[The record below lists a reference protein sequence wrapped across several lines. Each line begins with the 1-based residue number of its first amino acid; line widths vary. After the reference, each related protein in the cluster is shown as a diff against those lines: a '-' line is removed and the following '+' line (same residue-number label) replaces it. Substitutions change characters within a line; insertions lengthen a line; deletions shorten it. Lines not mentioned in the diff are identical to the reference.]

1 MAKLSKRRKQRMM
14 LEGEGFFGDIWNKGK
29 ELLQKGVSKVVDV
42 VAKPSGFDPSQVR
55 QGWVN
60 RPADLPST
68 RDLAFMAKSVYGS
81 SDRSVSGYTILQQSP
96 YLTFYQSVANPNLII
111 VAIRGTDVKDSK
123 DLTADLSI
131 VRGGLQR
138 STRFQ
143 QDLRILREFQTR
155 YPQSQYTYYG
165 VAHSLGGA
173 ILDKFLNLRM
183 ISNGVSFNPAVEK
196 EDYNRQNNNHRI
208 YQTCDPLYKIMG
220 QYITNGN
227 IEVRNKDGGFG
238 ECHSVDTFSGGARNM
253 DSFIADEDGRTKAT
267 GGAMPPRVAMGS
279 QRFGMIKPMVE
290 DDSMWQSRS
299 PLNGGSWLGDWHSDT
314 FDNDETK
321 DKKARKKKACDK
333 CQTGNRSGTFS
344 FMNPF
349 ESSEREADR
358 LATDKACEECE
369 ANYGFNI

>member
-29 ELLQKGVSKVVDV
+29 ELLTKGVSKVVDV

-60 RPADLPST
+60 RPTDLPST

-81 SDRSVSGYTILQQSP
+81 SDRSVSGFTILQQSP

-183 ISNGVSFNPAVEK
+183 INNGVSFNPAVEK

-253 DSFIADEDGRTKAT
+253 DSFIDDEDSRTKTT
-267 GGAMPPRVAMGS
+267 GGAMPPSVAMGS
-279 QRFGMIKPMVE
+279 QRFGMIRPME
-290 DDSMWQSRS
+290 GGMSGRDIF
-299 PLNGGSWLGDWHSDT
+299 NGIMNFGQNRFKEQDAVAQRKADWEASDGYK
-314 FDNDETK
+314 EHLVRLAK
-321 DKKARKKKACDK
+321 RREEEA
-333 CQTGNRSGTFS
+333 SGTTPRF
-344 FMNPF
+344 P
-349 ESSEREADR
+349 
-358 LATDKACEECE
+358 LPLLTQQ
-369 ANYGFNI
+369 